1 MIPDKNL
8 NQQKKIALEMVKV
21 LAIFFFFLMKDN

>member
-8 NQQKKIALEMVKV
+8 NQKKKMALEMVNV
-21 LAIFFFFLMKDN
+21 LAIFFFYER

>member
-8 NQQKKIALEMVKV
+8 NQQKKIALEMVNV
-21 LAIFFFFLMKDN
+21 LAIFFFFMKDN

>member
-8 NQQKKIALEMVKV
+8 NQQKKIALEMVNV
-21 LAIFFFFLMKDN
+21 LAIFFFFYER